1 MIKIPVTPIEFFAIY
16 NPTTLDVIGVY
27 PSHAASD
34 ITHKISISQ
43 QLADMIFDGTIP
55 LQHCFIDI
63 TSDVPV
69 VAQHQSISKIDNI
82 LHRVP
87 DRAYIQ
93 IDNPDLTILF
103 DNTINQFTISI
114 SDRVKNLRWS
124 TDINLRFLIS
134 AYNDPHILYQ
144 VINIELASLVSA
156 PYTVT
161 YTGPSKLFS
170 VFTSRVFKTYIFEN
184 T

>member
-16 NPTTLDVIGVY
+16 NPATFDVIGIY

-43 QLADMIFDGTIP
+43 QLADMIFNGTVP
-55 LQHCFIDI
+55 LQQCFIDI

-87 DRAYIQ
+87 NRLYIQ

-103 DNTINQFTISI
+103 NTNINQFTISV
-114 SDRVKNLRWS
+114 SDRVKNIRWL

-144 VINIELASLVSA
+144 VINVELASLVSA

-161 YTGPSKLFS
+161 YTGPSNLFS
-170 VFTSRVFKTYIFEN
+170 VFTSRVFNTYIFEN